1 MRRDNLDV
9 VLNNMERNPE
19 GWHLDE
25 FRARHVGGVS
35 IWLGGGILGYH
46 IEKPEYQELGLRD
59 RFRLHKVIKTLRA
72 QRR

>member
-19 GWHLDE
+19 DWHLDE

-72 QRR
+72 QRC

>member
-9 VLNNMERNPE
+9 IFHNMERKPE
-19 GWHLDE
+19 DWHVDQ
-25 FRARHVGGVS
+25 FRARHAGGVS

-59 RFRLHKVIKTLRA
+59 RFRLHKLIKALRER
-72 QRR
+72 QP